1 MKKQEFLLKE
11 WLQSADNQVS
21 KIKLSKEFIK
31 GTVKLALNEDLYPSG
46 DITSSLISNE
56 KKIKVKLISNQN
68 AIVGGL
74 LFAKQS
80 FSLIDNK
87 IKFIIKKK
95 DGSRAK
101 KGNLIAIIKGKA
113 KNILIAERVALNF
126 LSHISGI
133 ATKTNQFVKLAG
145 KKTKICCTRKT
156 IPNLRVI
163 QKYAVKLG
171 GGTNHRFNLS
181 DEYLIKDNHIAS
193 SDLKSLVLKAIKNK
207 KGKKITVEVDT
218 IKQLKSILGLKFN
231 TLLLDNMSIKNLRK
245 GVKIAKK
252 LYETE
257 ASGNVNLKNVK
268 AIASTGVNRISVG
281 SITHSVPAIDFKL
294 EI

>member
-1 MKKQEFLLKE
+1 M
-11 WLQSADNQVS
+11 S
-21 KIKLSKEFIK
+21 KIKLSKEFIRN
-31 GTVKLALNEDLYPSG
+31 TVKLALNEDLYPSG
-46 DITSSLISNE
+46 DITSALIKNN
-56 KKIKVKLISNQN
+56 KNITVKLLSNQN
-68 AIVGGL
+68 AVIGGL
-74 LFAKQS
+74 LFAKQT
-80 FSLIDNK
+80 FALIDNK

-95 DGSRAK
+95 DGSEVK
-101 KGNLIAIIKGKA
+101 KGSLIALIKGNA

-133 ATKTNQFVKLAG
+133 ATKTRAFVKLAG

-193 SDLKSLVLKAIKNK
+193 SDLRNLVTKAIKNK
-207 KGKKITVEVDT
+207 KGRKITVEVDSLN
-218 IKQLKSILGLKFN
+218 QLKSIMGLKFN
-231 TLLLDNMSIKNLRK
+231 TVLFDNMSIKSLK
-245 GVKIAKK
+245 EGIKISNKY
-252 LYETE
+252 YETE
-257 ASGNVNLKNVK
+257 ASGNISLKTVK
-268 AIASTGVNRISVG
+268 SVASTGVNRISVG
-281 SITHSVPAIDFKL
+281 SITHSAHAVDLKL